1 MKKLRGVEGESLAVV
16 SKRMRHYCSVKGRRD
31 EGEGQVYEVVEV
43 VFHALRV
50 IEHLMIYVR
59 MDSGLWI
66 AAGRRLAGEVV
77 GYMNVLGKRT
87 LELVLGEL

>member
-1 MKKLRGVEGESLAVV
+1 M
-16 SKRMRHYCSVKGRRD
+16 
-31 EGEGQVYEVVEV
+31 

-66 AAGRRLAGEVV
+66 AAGRQLVAVAARDGPFCW
-77 GYMNVLGKRT
+77 GKWLPT
-87 LELVLGEL
+87 FFITSEICSQKCLERKDALSVCNGCPD